1 MLVRIQNTWLI
12 RDAAAGNGF
21 QVRDDPRVDEDNNG
35 KGFHLPFL
43 TFAVIAIAVVIGLLG
58 MVILRIFVLQRRYNT
73 NIPQETASSVVYN
86 IPTEN
91 PPPIYE
97 HKVLVASDTNT
108 KLSWNDLQ
116 PISVAFD
123 RAVTS
128 NVRLDARGK
137 ADTSQVQGLKPPNAS
152 VQTTFIVGLPTPAQ
166 TVFPPRLRR
175 RSSHVHKKS
184 METDFPSQRSRM
196 FLKKDAAGDA
206 DDFSQKPQY
215 APSIHSN
222 LSQKEQG
229 DARREAYF
237 YNLDSSSN
245 GNSGLEHSQSVRMNL
260 SHSNQ
265 AILNRHDT
273 AIDNDE
279 EVIGAIALG
288 TMSMQVKEPMEN
300 KDDSCV
306 PLTKEKLSGIL
317 HHAKKV
323 RDHCVSKV

>member
-1 MLVRIQNTWLI
+1 MFVRIQNTWSI
-12 RDAAAGNGF
+12 RDAAAENRF
-21 QVRDDPRVDEDNNG
+21 QVRDDAKVDDNG
-35 KGFHLPFL
+35 RGFHLPFL

-58 MVILRIFVLQRRYNT
+58 MVILRIFVLQRRYST
-73 NIPQETASSVVYN
+73 NMPQETVPSAVYN

-97 HKVLVASDTNT
+97 YKVLTASDTNT

-123 RAVTS
+123 RTITS
-128 NVRLDARGK
+128 NVRLDACGK
-137 ADTSQVQGLKPPNAS
+137 SATSQVQSLKPPDAS

-175 RSSHVHKKS
+175 RSSNIHEKGV
-184 METDFPSQRSRM
+184 ETDLPRRRSRM
-196 FLKKDAAGDA
+196 SLKKDAAGDA
-206 DDFSQKPQY
+206 DDLSQKPQN

-237 YNLDSSSN
+237 LNLGSSN
-245 GNSGLEHSQSVRMNL
+245 GDSGLDYSQSVRLNL
-260 SHSNQ
+260 SHANQ

-273 AIDNDE
+273 TIDNDE

-306 PLTKEKLSGIL
+306 PLTKDTLSGIL

-323 RDHCVSKV
+323 RDNFASKV